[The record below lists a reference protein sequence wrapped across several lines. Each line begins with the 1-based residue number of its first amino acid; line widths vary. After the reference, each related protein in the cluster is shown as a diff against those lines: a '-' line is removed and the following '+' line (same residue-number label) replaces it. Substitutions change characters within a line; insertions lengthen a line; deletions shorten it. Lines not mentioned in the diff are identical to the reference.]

1 MPTLA
6 RILPWAPS
14 LLSVAV
20 MVETVSLRPP
30 KELVPVDPVVV
41 AVCTQNLELLEPP
54 DREIL
59 VAEPSQIAS
68 SSQVVVVVLVE
79 QVEPQHQQPPVM
91 VAMA

>member
-1 MPTLA
+1 
-6 RILPWAPS
+6 
-14 LLSVAV
+14 
-20 MVETVSLRPP
+20 
-30 KELVPVDPVVV
+30 
-41 AVCTQNLELLEPP
+41 LELLEPP